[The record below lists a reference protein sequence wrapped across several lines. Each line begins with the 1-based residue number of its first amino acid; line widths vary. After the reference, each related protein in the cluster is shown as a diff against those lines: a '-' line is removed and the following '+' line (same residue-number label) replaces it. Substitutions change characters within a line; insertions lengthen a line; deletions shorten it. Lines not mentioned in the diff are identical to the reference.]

1 MENLKYFHLNLDS
14 SPKTSATKNVHLL
27 SKETMQDTVNVLSTP
42 TRRNRFHLGSNHA
55 NSMNDDSPILSQ
67 ESINISWKWN
77 NEGTPI
83 RSTSK
88 LRRSIT
94 NNSVQHQNIQ
104 RLSTKPNSK
113 DNQNGTA
120 TATATATS
128 SARARATS
136 SPKLVTEP
144 ETHSPKGLYKFQEE
158 MRKIQFDTES
168 DKLCDN
174 INDKSMTTDAG
185 YPAKI
190 EETETAQADVQSNAR
205 CSDNLGYAQATQN
218 HKMKTNNSQNDNNDH
233 GIDDAFADDLLN
245 DSEFD
250 QMLLT
255 CKMPAQKDASETE
268 AKKTIVKKTD
278 SASEIKPSGDSNSS
292 GSNWELIDD
301 DCFDDLV
308 KDFDADIPVDNL
320 LNTSA
325 KFTRHKSMPQQPQSP
340 ATSNAKTFVAKQS
353 VHNQNNMHRKS
364 FTRHES
370 MPIPNTSFSRPS
382 AAYHHN
388 NNNNHSTVHNSGGHF
403 FKIIFL

>member
-1 MENLKYFHLNLDS
+1 
-14 SPKTSATKNVHLL
+14 
-27 SKETMQDTVNVLSTP
+27 MQDTVNVLSTP

-83 RSTSK
+83 RSTNK

-94 NNSVQHQNIQ
+94 NNAVQHQNIQ
-104 RLSTKPNSK
+104 RLSTKSNST
-113 DNQNGTA
+113 DNGT
-120 TATATATS
+120 TTATATS
-128 SARARATS
+128 TARARATS

-168 DKLCDN
+168 DISCDN
-174 INDKSMTTDAG
+174 IKDKSMTTDAG

-190 EETETAQADVQSNAR
+190 EETGTAQADVQSNAR
-205 CSDNLGYAQATQN
+205 CSDNLVYPQATEN
-218 HKMKTNNSQNDNNDH
+218 HQMQTNSSQNDNNDH
-233 GIDDAFADDLLN
+233 GIDDLLN

-268 AKKTIVKKTD
+268 AKKTIVKKVD

-308 KDFDADIPVDNL
+308 KDFDVDIPVDNS

-353 VHNQNNMHRKS
+353 VNNQNNMHRKS
-364 FTRHES
+364 FQRHES
-370 MPIPNTSFSRPS
+370 LPIPNTSFSRPS
-382 AAYHHN
+382 AAYHHHN
-388 NNNNHSTVHNSGGHF
+388 NNNNHSMVHNSGGHF
-403 FKIIFL
+403 